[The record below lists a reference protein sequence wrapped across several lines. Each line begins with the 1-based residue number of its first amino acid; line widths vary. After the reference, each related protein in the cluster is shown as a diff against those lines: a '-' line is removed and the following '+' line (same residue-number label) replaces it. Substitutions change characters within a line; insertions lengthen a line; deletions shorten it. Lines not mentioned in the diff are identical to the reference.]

1 MKLRRKQD
9 GQLGP
14 NDLGLFESNAVPIP
28 SRNVENR
35 IYLTFGAD
43 KRIALLERESDTKFD
58 YKDSGGDSLSSGR
71 AD

>member
-1 MKLRRKQD
+1 MKLRRKLD
-9 GQLGP
+9 GQLGQ
-14 NDLGLFESNAVPIP
+14 NDFGLLESNAVSIP

-43 KRIALLERESDTKFD
+43 KRIARLERESATKLD
-58 YKDSGGDSLSSGR
+58 YKDCCGDSLSSAR